1 MNTSIAILHID
12 GMGSMNGK
20 KSTSENMQIILP
32 LALVG
37 YVKIL
42 DEPTNTKS
50 KPNLPFKKKDLV
62 NVRDFV
68 KNVDYIP
75 LTEDTILLICRSTL

>member
-1 MNTSIAILHID
+1 MNTSIAIHHTD
-12 GMGSMNGK
+12 GMGSMSGK

-37 YVKIL
+37 YVRIL

-50 KPNLPFKKKDLV
+50 KQNLPFKKKKLV

-68 KNVDYIP
+68 NNVDYIP
-75 LTEDTILLICRSTL
+75 LTEDIILLICRSTS